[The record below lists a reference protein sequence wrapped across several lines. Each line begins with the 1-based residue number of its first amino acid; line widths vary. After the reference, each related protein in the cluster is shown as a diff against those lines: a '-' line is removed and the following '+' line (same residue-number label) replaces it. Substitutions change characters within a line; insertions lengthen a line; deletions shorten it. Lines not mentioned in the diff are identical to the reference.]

1 MGNTESS
8 ASPTPCEGTGEAAE
22 ENEEVIIEIEPKLLF
37 CTSISLSAE
46 EMQCLNL
53 EENPVDKDPN
63 REINEEI
70 NSIVED
76 VNDHNK
82 ATLAT
87 IGEDDELEFCE
98 EGHTDRMLSEA
109 SGKQPETERSATSK
123 FGFFHTVLTNADGK
137 THAQLYGFFRK
148 LKKGPAGMNLPGM
161 SLHTFHP
168 TIPSLNSIR
177 IFSKKTRKPML
188 PSQMDH
194 VDLVPLP
201 SQIDVN
207 LVPQSSQ
214 IDVDLDDS
222 QLDVNLV
229 PHFLGT
235 SWKNYSLSE
244 LQKATD
250 NFNSEYIIGKG
261 GYSEVYKGNLDDGG
275 LVAIKK
281 LTRGSPEE
289 MTADYLSELGI
300 LVHVSH
306 PNIASVIG
314 YGVEGGMFLVLPLSP
329 HGSLATLLNGEQNH
343 KLDWSSRYKIALGTA
358 AGLAYLHEEC
368 QRRIIHRDI
377 KAANVL
383 LSQDFEAQISDFG
396 LAKWLPDKW
405 SHLTVSQFEGTFGYL
420 PPEFFMHG
428 IVDEKTDVYAFG
440 VLLLEIITGRPALDE
455 ANNSVVMWAKPLLL
469 TKSYN
474 ELADPVL
481 GGDYDLEQM
490 NRMAMVAS
498 LCLQQSATD
507 RPSMSKAERML
518 RGEET
523 IRVDSKKFQNR
534 PSTLR
539 AFPLELLDDDSL
551 FDSPVGGDDSPKS
564 SSDTPKSSN
573 ATTPKS
579 AIDPNDE
586 MIDPNEIIHEVTWEQ

>member
-8 ASPTPCEGTGEAAE
+8 ATSPCEGTGDAAE

-53 EENPVDKDPN
+53 EENRVDKDPTI
-63 REINEEI
+63 EINEEGNLI
-70 NSIVED
+70 AED
-76 VNDHNK
+76 VIDHNK
-82 ATLAT
+82 TTLET
-87 IGEDDELEFCE
+87 IGEDDELEFFE
-98 EGHTDRMLSEA
+98 EGHRDKILGDGT
-109 SGKQPETERSATSK
+109 GKQAETERSPSSK

-148 LKKGPAGMNLPGM
+148 LKKGPVGM

-188 PSQMDH
+188 PSSQMD

-207 LVPQSSQ
+207 LVPQT
-214 IDVDLDDS
+214 S

-235 SWKNYSLSE
+235 SWKNFSLPE

-250 NFNSEYIIGKG
+250 NFSSENVIGTG
-261 GYSEVYKGNLDDGG
+261 GYSEVFKGHLEDGE
-275 LVAIKK
+275 LVAVKK

-289 MTADYLSELGI
+289 MTSDYLSELGI

-329 HGSLATLLNGEQNH
+329 HGSLATLLNGDQKG
-343 KLDWSSRYKIALGTA
+343 KLAWGRRYKITLGTA
-358 AGLAYLHEEC
+358 KGLAYLHEEC

-383 LSQDFEAQISDFG
+383 LTQDFEAQISDFG

-469 TKSYN
+469 KKSYS
-474 ELADPVL
+474 ELADPAL
-481 GGDYDLEQM
+481 GGDFDYEQM

-507 RPSMSKAERML
+507 RPSMGKVERML
-518 RGEET
+518 KGEET
-523 IRVDSKKFQNR
+523 ISTDNKKFQTR
-534 PSTLR
+534 PTLR
-539 AFPLELLDDDSL
+539 AFQLELLDDDSL
-551 FDSPVGGDDSPKS
+551 FDSPADSPKS

-573 ATTPKS
+573 ASTPKS
-579 AIDPNDE
+579 V
-586 MIDPNEIIHEVTWEQ
+586 IDPNEIIHEVTWETEQ